1 MSDATDWKLL
11 ARYLSKHCS
20 REEKEKVEYWVN
32 SDPEN
37 QRLMEFMK
45 VVWNTPEILPQES
58 DIKSLWTEMARKA
71 GINLKSVDQEAER
84 TPIPDSSA
92 QKIPFF
98 IPFYK
103 YRFFRYAAILLLIIL
118 IPFIIWKATRIS
130 PSGHQGF
137 KFKKISVDQKKQMD
151 IALSDGTRIT
161 LDAGSIFQYPEEFKG
176 KTREVVLT
184 GEGYFNVT
192 PNKEKPFIVHANNA
206 VIKVL
211 GTRFNVR
218 AWQHNGRVRVTV
230 AEGEVSL
237 RSERAANEE
246 AVVILEGQL
255 STLPEKGRP
264 SEPANV
270 DVKKHLGWI
279 NHEAFFDDAPFHEI
293 LYQLER
299 WHNLRF
305 ILEDDSI
312 ASDRLTVH
320 IQNKPVEDMLELIT
334 TLTDLKYERIGR
346 TVVLKS
352 EKNNH
357 ES

>member
-11 ARYLSKHCS
+11 ARYLSKQCS
-20 REEKEKVEYWVN
+20 REEKEKVENWVN

-37 QRLMEFMK
+37 QRLMKFMK
-45 VVWNTPEILPQES
+45 VVWDTPEILPQES
-58 DIKSLWTEMARKA
+58 DVKSLWQETARKA

-84 TPIPDSSA
+84 TPIPDSTA
-92 QKIPFF
+92 EKVPFF

-103 YRFFRYAAILLLIIL
+103 YRLFRYATILLLIIL
-118 IPFIIWKATRIS
+118 IPFIIWKATRTS
-130 PSGHQGF
+130 PGHQALAL
-137 KFKKISVDQKKQMD
+137 KEVSVDQKEQMD

-161 LDAGSIFQYPEEFKG
+161 LDAGSFFQYPEKFEG
-176 KTREVVLT
+176 KTREVILT

-192 PNKEKPFIVHANNA
+192 PDEKRPFIVHANNA

-218 AWQHNGRVRVTV
+218 AWQHNRRVRVTV
-230 AEGEVSL
+230 AEGKVSL
-237 RSERAANEE
+237 RSEKAADEE

-264 SEPANV
+264 SAPANV
-270 DVKKHLGWI
+270 DVKQHLGWI
-279 NHEAFFDDAPFHEI
+279 NHEVFFDDTPFHEI
-293 LYQLER
+293 LFQLER
-299 WHNLRF
+299 WYDLRF
-305 ILEDDSI
+305 VLEDDSI

-334 TLTDLKYERIGR
+334 TLTDLKYERVGR
-346 TVVLKS
+346 TVVLKPN
-352 EKNNH
+352 KNNH